1 MEVLSALILYL
12 IFLLTL
18 LFLSS
23 LWKQQRKALL
33 LPPGPTPIPLLGTP
47 SYITID
53 SACKYPKLQKKY
65 GDMFTVWL
73 LSDPVVVLC
82 GYDVVKDALINHAE
96 EFSGRPVQPLADKH
110 AQGYNFESSN
120 THWRYFRRFIL
131 TTLRNIGLGKKPL
144 EERCL
149 MEAKQL
155 IEAVSETE
163 GKPFNP
169 IQLLACAVFNFI
181 NGVLFGQQLDYSDKK
196 LQEFILHTRKHVD
209 NVLNKT
215 SQVCVMFPVFLKIP
229 FLWKILCRG
238 TLRLHLFVKEQ
249 IDFHKQ
255 TLDAN
260 SPRDFVDFFL
270 LKIKEEEDNPDSI
283 FCDVSLMMNITGL
296 LAAATDSTSCTLKYC
311 LLLIAQFPD
320 IQAKVQQEIDDV
332 TGSQRLPQISDR
344 PRMPYTNA
352 VIHELQRHLD
362 IAPVAFYHALT
373 KDIEFRGYTLPKGTR
388 IIPYLSSVLFDPT
401 QWETPE
407 EFNPEHFLDEK
418 GQFRTKPAFMVF
430 SAGKRECLGVNLA
443 RMEIFILI
451 SALLQKFTF
460 SAVSGEKLELRCSK
474 NVKMD
479 FIISSEICAVPRSSN
494 ND

>member
-1 MEVLSALILYL
+1 MEILSALSLFL
-12 IFLLTL
+12 IFLLVL
-18 LFLSS
+18 LFISS
-23 LWKQQRKALL
+23 VRKQQRRIHL

-47 SYITID
+47 SFITMD

-65 GDMFTVWL
+65 GDIFTIWL

-96 EFSGRPVQPLADKH
+96 EFSGRPLQPLADKH
-110 AQGYNFESSN
+110 SQGYNFESSN
-120 THWRYFRRFIL
+120 THWRYFRRYIL

-169 IQLLACAVFNFI
+169 IHLLACAVFNFI
-181 NGVLFGQQLDYSDKK
+181 NAILFGQQLDYSDKK
-196 LQEFILHTRKHVD
+196 LQECILHTRKHVD
-209 NVLNKT
+209 NVLNKA
-215 SQVCVMFPVFLKIP
+215 SQVCAMFPVFLKIP
-229 FLWKILCRG
+229 FLWKFLCRG
-238 TLRLHLFVKEQ
+238 TLRLHFFVKEQ

-283 FCDVSLMMNITGL
+283 FCDVSLLMNITGL

-311 LLLIAQFPD
+311 LSVIAQFPD
-320 IQAKVQQEIDDV
+320 IQAKVQQEIDVV

-344 PRMPYTNA
+344 SCMPYTNA

-362 IAPVAFYHALT
+362 IAPIALYHALT
-373 KDIEFRGYTLPKGTR
+373 KDTIFHGYSLPKGTR

-401 QWETPE
+401 QWETPNK
-407 EFNPEHFLDEK
+407 FNPAHFLDEK
-418 GQFRTKPAFMVF
+418 GQFRMKPAFLVF

-443 RMEIFILI
+443 RMEIFIFI
-451 SALLQKFTF
+451 SALIQKFTF
-460 SAVSGEKLELRCSK
+460 YAVSRGGLELRCPK
-474 NVKMD
+474 TVKMN
-479 FIISSEICAVPRSSN
+479 FILSSEIRAVPRSSN
-494 ND
+494 